1 MRANPGRALRV
12 AWRIAVLIALVLAT
26 AGTMRRWGREEATT
40 QTAAKEQK
48 HREFAAV
55 SIRRSKSGGAQHP
68 GSATAD
74 GYQMRNM
81 FLAFPLLTAY
91 VPQAG
96 GASLYADDQLAGMPA
111 WMTSDTDLYDI
122 DAKVDEADL
131 KEWQNP
137 ALQPAMLREL
147 LQSMLSDRLKLVV
160 HRSTKIGAV
169 YALVVAKNGPKFQET
184 NPGDAHAGSYP
195 FPGGG
200 RIAMEMKGDQM
211 SVHYF
216 GITMAQLAGMWSG
229 QEGRP
234 VEDRTGLAGKYD
246 LTIQKTAHPVTLGQ
260 QGGPENADESIVSQA
275 EQVGLKLEPARG
287 QIETLVVDHVE
298 RPSEN

>member
-1 MRANPGRALRV
+1 
-12 AWRIAVLIALVLAT
+12 
-26 AGTMRRWGREEATT
+26 MRRWGREEATT